1 MRCVCVSVLCII
13 MILYTQSL
21 VTSPSQNQESYRYK
35 QKKACSTCFPSLCV
49 PAEGQATYQYNYQ
62 PCLHPG
68 QPCDQHCPCVSSH
81 NFCEKYCNCSLDCKS
96 VFLQFF
102 TTASTF
108 FPSQGPNRFLGC
120 RCRSSCSTKHCPC
133 FLAVRECDP
142 DICKCGAGVCKTKP
156 LSGSLLVVHVCMVSH
171 CWNMCILY
179 SLSSM

>member
-81 NFCEKYCNCSLDCKS
+81 NFCEKYCILKCRLSSLSTCSPLHSTHCMNFHSFSAPPFKKMPHPATS
-96 VFLQFF
+96 EG
-102 TTASTF
+102 AS
-108 FPSQGPNRFLGC
+108 
-120 RCRSSCSTKHCPC
+120 SSCFLCP
-133 FLAVRECDP
+133 R
-142 DICKCGAGVCKTKP
+142 
-156 LSGSLLVVHVCMVSH
+156 
-171 CWNMCILY
+171 
-179 SLSSM
+179 